1 MIACGHCGGRHHTVS
16 EVRACSLNDDSS
28 DRDPGDRVQN
38 PTYTNTHGAGPGGRV
53 QSERGQSNLHP
64 YSESHDPGGR
74 GQNNPH
80 PHPNFRDS
88 GDRDPSHRGTNNRDS
103 AFRDVN
109 QLPDAAP
116 PPPRGTNNRDTAF
129 RDPGPSDAGTVPRRN
144 RSEPHAPARA
154 KVGTGG
160 PRPVPLTPDWQRLA
174 GPCALGRNLVVNPGQ
189 TVPEPWAECE
199 RIVINGHPGETCRL
213 RSLRK
218 SRTRAVIELR
228 TDPNFE
234 PAVLNVPYWQLSP
247 NINLE
252 GESLQHLLFGHSVD
266 ARSPDAPTI
275 LAVSQAVA
283 AGAVPLAYGHGDVD
297 TAQGGAWCDGGPL
310 EWFDDAELGAPVI
323 PAVHLAIG
331 SLATIG
337 SAAPNADLAA
347 DQLRAVAHSGG
358 GARIIAPAGSGKTR
372 VLTERARHLIVDR
385 GIDPAAIC
393 LLAFN
398 VRAREEM
405 QERTTDLAGLQ
416 IRTLNSLALA
426 ILRGSRPFLA
436 PTGRHPPQVIDEAE
450 VRRILGSL
458 VKARRVAM
466 ADPLAVWIEA
476 LTATRLG
483 LRSPNLVEQEFADE
497 VRGLAEVVDQFR
509 GHLFDA
515 RAVDFDEQI
524 IGAIEVLCIDPA
536 ARAAARRACGVL
548 LVDEFQDL
556 TPAHI
561 LLIRLLAG
569 PAANVFGVGD
579 DDQTIYGYSGASPSW
594 LIDFT
599 DLFPGAAVHDLKV
612 NYRCPPTVVD
622 AAATLLTHNR
632 RRIAK
637 SIEARPGRPT
647 LANEIT
653 VFAGDDPLA
662 DPLADTLADT
672 LAHVSRLF
680 DDGVPP
686 QDIAVL
692 ARVNATLLGPM
703 VLLAEDGIATTRPV
717 GASFMDRTGVAGAL
731 AWLRAALAPTHRLDS
746 ASLET
751 AVRRPP
757 RGLSRRLAGW
767 VVEQRS
773 LRQLRA
779 LAGRLN
785 QERDQLKVL
794 EFTKQLERLRSLA
807 ADGATTVELL
817 VSIRDDIGLG
827 RALDNRLD
835 ASRRSIDRSTH
846 GDDLAALLSV
856 AQRCPDPAEFPDWLA
871 QRLARRSA
879 LRTDVGPGRT
889 DDSQATVTLSTIH
902 RVKGREWPYVIVHD
916 ASEGSMPHRL
926 SSDSEEERRVFHVAI
941 TRASESVALTTG
953 PVPSRF
959 ISEMHT
965 PAPPT
970 PELVGPAARIADGRH
985 HDPRAPANPNS
996 PTDLNTRSDPRV
1008 HADTQTGRGFPV
1020 DTRHCSDPERERL
1033 RDELRTWRSTT
1044 ARAAGVPAYVV
1055 FNDETLNQIVALRPC
1070 DDDELLTV
1078 SGIGPVKVK
1087 RYGESLIAIVNA
1099 TAPNPKP

>member
-1 MIACGHCGGRHHTVS
+1 MITCGHCGGRHQTVA
-16 EVRACSLNDDSS
+16 EVRACSLNEDFAEREFS
-28 DRDPGDRVQN
+28 DRGPSYRQT
-38 PTYTNTHGAGPGGRV
+38 PTGARLGVGV
-53 QSERGQSNLHP
+53 
-64 YSESHDPGGR
+64 
-74 GQNNPH
+74 
-80 PHPNFRDS
+80 
-88 GDRDPSHRGTNNRDS
+88 
-103 AFRDVN
+103 
-109 QLPDAAP
+109 
-116 PPPRGTNNRDTAF
+116 PPR
-129 RDPGPSDAGTVPRRN
+129 
-144 RSEPHAPARA
+144 
-154 KVGTGG
+154 
-160 PRPVPLTPDWQRLA
+160 VPLTPNWQRLA
-174 GPCALGRNLVVNPGQ
+174 GPEPLGRNLVVNPGQ

-199 RIVINGHPGETCRL
+199 RIVIDGHPGETCRL

-218 SRTRAVIELR
+218 SRTRAVIEVR

-234 PAVLNVPYWQLSP
+234 PAVLDVPYWQLSP
-247 NINLE
+247 NIELE

-266 ARSPDAPTI
+266 ARRPDAPTI
-275 LAVSQAVA
+275 LEVSQAVA
-283 AGAVPLAYGHGDVD
+283 VGAVPLAHGQGDVD
-297 TAQGGAWCDGGPL
+297 TAQGPAWCDGGPL

-331 SLATIG
+331 SLATSG

-372 VLTERARHLIVDR
+372 VLTERARHLIHDR
-385 GIDPAAIC
+385 GIEPAAIC

-450 VRRILGSL
+450 VRRMLVGF

-483 LRSPNLVEQEFADE
+483 LRSPNLVEQEFAGD
-497 VRGLAEVVDQFR
+497 VRGLAEVVEQFR

-524 IGAIEVLCIDPA
+524 IGAIEVLCTDPA

-599 DLFPGAAVHDLKV
+599 DLFAGAAVHDLKV

-637 SIEARPGRPT
+637 SIVARPGRPT

-653 VFAGDDPLA
+653 VFAGDDPL
-662 DPLADTLADT
+662 TDT
-672 LAHVSRLF
+672 LAHVAGLLG
-680 DDGVPP
+680 DGVSPR
-686 QDIAVL
+686 DIAVL

-703 VLLAEDGIATTRPV
+703 VLLEEDGIATTRPV

-731 AWLRAALAPTHRLDS
+731 AWLRAAVAPTHRLDS

-767 VVEQRS
+767 VGEQRS

-779 LAGRLN
+779 LAGRLS

-794 EFTKQLERLRSLA
+794 EFTNQLERLRSLA
-807 ADGATTVELL
+807 TDGATTVELL

-846 GDDLAALLSV
+846 GDDLAALLAV

-879 LRTDVGPGRT
+879 LRPDEGPGRA
-889 DDSQATVTLSTIH
+889 DDSRATVTLSTIH
-902 RVKGREWPYVIVHD
+902 RVKGREWPHVIVHD
-916 ASEGSMPHRL
+916 VSEGSMPHRL

-941 TRASESVALTTG
+941 TRASESVALTAG
-953 PVPSRF
+953 PAPSRF

-970 PELVGPAARIADGRH
+970 PELVGSAAPIADGRH
-985 HDPRAPANPNS
+985 YDPRSRADPNP
-996 PTDLNTRSDPRV
+996 PTDLNTRSDPNAY
-1008 HADTQTGRGFPV
+1008 ADTQTGRGFPV
-1020 DTRHCSDPERERL
+1020 DTRDCSDPERERL
-1033 RDELRTWRSTT
+1033 RDQLKVWRSTT
-1044 ARAAGVPAYVV
+1044 ARATGVPAYVV
-1055 FNDETLNQIVALRPC
+1055 FNDETLNQIVALRPR

-1087 RYGESLIAIVNA
+1087 RYGEALIAIVNGDEK
-1099 TAPNPKP
+1099 TSPHPKR